1 MFTANLKNIFHLFLV
16 LHHFLCTAVYIV
28 MSTLPQQT
36 HTHALY
42 VLHCEMSCC
51 SGLYST
57 FKVWMYQMFCKLK
70 LARLLQLTK
79 TKLRCEKTVVP
90 INDKAKTKQTFDI
103 KKETIFYNKM
113 KMYQKF
119 LIYSNLLFQQA
130 RGRICEFVY
139 WNWGLHNKICCL
151 CFNIYYKIPQFFPHI
166 EGLE

>member
-1 MFTANLKNIFHLFLV
+1 MHSCLYSHVNAAATD
-16 LHHFLCTAVYIV
+16 
-28 MSTLPQQT
+28 T
-36 HTHALY
+36 HTHVLY

-57 FKVWMYQMFCKLK
+57 YKMWMYQMFCKLK

-79 TKLRCEKTVVP
+79 TKLRCEKTLVP

-139 WNWGLHNKICCL
+139 WNWGLHDKICCL
-151 CFNIYYKIPQFFPHI
+151 CFNIYYRIPQFSPHRRSWI
-166 EGLE
+166 SRPHLLLMTL